1 MSRAPGSRRKG
12 AARVFNT
19 DRASEAC
26 ESNLPHTSQLHG
38 PCKREVVPHGSAAR
52 IVFVVSAQHGAC
64 SRGVCADFQCSTGR
78 AAQHGPCPLF
88 GLHGSRKASAR
99 GVFTRRANPIFRT
112 RGLSTDRA
120 KEAARVLVGFVR
132 ACQAY
137 FQHGAC
143 DLARV
148 TLGSAR
154 VTFAS
159 TRVKLGF
166 ARVVQFSFF

>member
-1 MSRAPGSRRKG
+1 MKSCVLECAELQEAEGKELHGS
-12 AARVFNT
+12 A
-19 DRASEAC
+19 
-26 ESNLPHTSQLHG
+26 HG
-38 PCKREVVPHGSAAR
+38 PCERGVCVTSSAHGSAAR
-52 IVFVVSAQHGAC
+52 AVQERKQSAWVFNTGHVREAC
-64 SRGVCADFQCSTGR
+64 NFHLPHTGR

-99 GVFTRRANPIFRT
+99 GVFTRHANPIFRT

-120 KEAARVLVGFVR
+120 KEVARVSVGFVR
-132 ACQAY
+132 
-137 FQHGAC
+137 AC

-166 ARVVQFSFF
+166 ARVVQFFFF

>member
-1 MSRAPGSRRKG
+1 MQSSRKQKERSCTGRH
-12 AARVFNT
+12 T

-26 ESNLPHTSQLHG
+26 VPSSAHGAAARAVQERKQSARVFNTGRVREACNFHLPH
-38 PCKREVVPHGSAAR
+38 
-52 IVFVVSAQHGAC
+52 
-64 SRGVCADFQCSTGR
+64 TGR

-99 GVFTRRANPIFRT
+99 GVFARRANPIFRT

-120 KEAARVLVGFVR
+120 KEVARVSVGFVR

-159 TRVKLGF
+159 ARVKLGF